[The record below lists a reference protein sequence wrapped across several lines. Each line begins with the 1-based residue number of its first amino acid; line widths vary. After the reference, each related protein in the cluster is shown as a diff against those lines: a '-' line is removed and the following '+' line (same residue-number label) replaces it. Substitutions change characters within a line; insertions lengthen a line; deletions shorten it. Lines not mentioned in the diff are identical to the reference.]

1 MHIIFGCELDTG
13 SYPDSLGNDEARQ
26 GIAVLGP
33 AGLIGVLE
41 KQLGLSGVRTHQA
54 VRIGQYLRRL
64 QAADTGEM
72 FYSQSFQEDS
82 WSTAKQLLA
91 WRDSLV
97 LSGWKGDLPKNSSR
111 RLQEL
116 AAIEKAADLELSP
129 GLGDRLTSILAAL
142 GNGRKLFIRLLELVE
157 PLGALPYVWDK
168 LFSIL
173 SARGIRVEG
182 IPGVTLKESGEN
194 NTSQDLA
201 ALQRALL
208 ERKPHVQPLDGDGS
222 LLVLEGDNEF
232 EVSEVVASWL
242 EAYSGDL
249 SKVLFVTEDGSPV
262 LDEALHTHNL
272 PRLGGESHSRW
283 RTALQVLPLM
293 LTFYW
298 EPFDPYRLLEILTLP
313 KSPIPAWAAGYFEQ
327 ALREHP
333 GIGGPKW
340 QEAWKSIT
348 ADYQAWMEQNP
359 DDQPRRSLEAFQD
372 DLQFWLGERRHNP
385 EQGMETSFIQEIC
398 AKVAQWASVRGGLE
412 KDDLLISA
420 AAIANAVSDTV
431 VATGLPR
438 ITRPQLDRILDS
450 VVGEGLENP
459 GWFPEAAA
467 WSQVKTPGQIWGPAE
482 TIIWWNFTSAGIQPM
497 RPPWT
502 LAERAALSATGV
514 VLEDSRQTRLRQA
527 QTWRNPV
534 LWTSRKLILS
544 IPKTLANETV
554 APHPFWDEVRYLLA
568 RKNDKEISKISFR
581 GRELWK
587 TGKTKALPEIINR
600 KIMPVILPPAPQREW
615 QLPNLNLLTR
625 ARESATSFQQI
636 IQCPLSWIFKYMLKL
651 YPGDLIDLP
660 EIPQAVGNLAHMIV
674 PEVISQP
681 DLSDLDR
688 LGERAR
694 QLYDEYL
701 PQMAAVLGHPG
712 RELERLR
719 YRNAIGQAVMILCD
733 HLRTAN
739 LKVLG
744 FETTKQRSLGDGQVF
759 EGRIDLLLAT
769 AQNQPI
775 VIDLKWAN
783 QSHYKKEELQEG
795 KALQLAA
802 YCWLLEPEAGCFPP
816 GGYYML
822 AQGELVVS
830 SCPYFPDHHV
840 YSDID
845 LKDVWQRVFS
855 AYQRRLQELHGGVAL
870 APGVPDECSDDTSGQ
885 PSRPECS
892 EEFLEIEPRCDWCD
906 YVNLCGAKI

>member
-298 EPFDPYRLLEILTLP
+298 EPFDPY
-313 KSPIPAWAAGYFEQ
+313 Q
-327 ALREHP
+327 
-333 GIGGPKW
+333 
-340 QEAWKSIT
+340 
-348 ADYQAWMEQNP
+348 
-359 DDQPRRSLEAFQD
+359 
-372 DLQFWLGERRHNP
+372 
-385 EQGMETSFIQEIC
+385 TSRNIDP
-398 AKVAQWASVRGGLE
+398 AKVPHSRMGG
-412 KDDLLISA
+412 
-420 AAIANAVSDTV
+420 
-431 VATGLPR
+431 
-438 ITRPQLDRILDS
+438 
-450 VVGEGLENP
+450 
-459 GWFPEAAA
+459 
-467 WSQVKTPGQIWGPAE
+467 
-482 TIIWWNFTSAGIQPM
+482 
-497 RPPWT
+497 
-502 LAERAALSATGV
+502 
-514 VLEDSRQTRLRQA
+514 
-527 QTWRNPV
+527 
-534 LWTSRKLILS
+534 
-544 IPKTLANETV
+544 
-554 APHPFWDEVRYLLA
+554 
-568 RKNDKEISKISFR
+568 
-581 GRELWK
+581 
-587 TGKTKALPEIINR
+587 
-600 KIMPVILPPAPQREW
+600 
-615 QLPNLNLLTR
+615 
-625 ARESATSFQQI
+625 
-636 IQCPLSWIFKYMLKL
+636 
-651 YPGDLIDLP
+651 
-660 EIPQAVGNLAHMIV
+660 
-674 PEVISQP
+674 
-681 DLSDLDR
+681 
-688 LGERAR
+688 
-694 QLYDEYL
+694 
-701 PQMAAVLGHPG
+701 
-712 RELERLR
+712 
-719 YRNAIGQAVMILCD
+719 
-733 HLRTAN
+733 
-739 LKVLG
+739 
-744 FETTKQRSLGDGQVF
+744 
-759 EGRIDLLLAT
+759 
-769 AQNQPI
+769 
-775 VIDLKWAN
+775 
-783 QSHYKKEELQEG
+783 
-795 KALQLAA
+795 
-802 YCWLLEPEAGCFPP
+802 
-816 GGYYML
+816 
-822 AQGELVVS
+822 
-830 SCPYFPDHHV
+830 
-840 YSDID
+840 
-845 LKDVWQRVFS
+845 RVF
-855 AYQRRLQELHGGVAL
+855 
-870 APGVPDECSDDTSGQ
+870 
-885 PSRPECS
+885 
-892 EEFLEIEPRCDWCD
+892 
-906 YVNLCGAKI
+906 